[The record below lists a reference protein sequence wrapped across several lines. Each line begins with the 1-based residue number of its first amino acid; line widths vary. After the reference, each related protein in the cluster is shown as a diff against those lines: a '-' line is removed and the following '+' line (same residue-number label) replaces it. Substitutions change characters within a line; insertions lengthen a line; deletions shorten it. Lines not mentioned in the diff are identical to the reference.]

1 MLHNARRGRDALR
14 DGLMSSIAVVAAV
27 IFITCSTTSFR
38 SSFSRVSGLKNR
50 RVTRGTNNLRKD
62 DGKSVADGII
72 SLAQSI
78 QRQCPDIEIVVS
90 GIISRSDDVS
100 ASSKVRETNELVKTM
115 CNQYD
120 WNFIPN
126 TNIKS
131 KHLNA
136 RGLHLNRSG
145 SLLLQ
150 NNFKLAIKN

>member
-1 MLHNARRGRDALR
+1 MLRFNHSQAPILNMTDFIKPILR
-14 DGLMSSIAVVAAV
+14 KKPEKV
-27 IFITCSTTSFR
+27 ILHI
-38 SSFSRVSGLKNR
+38 
-50 RVTRGTNNLRKD
+50 GTNNLRKD

-72 SLAQSI
+72 NLAQSI

-90 GIISRSDDVS
+90 GIITRSDDVS
-100 ASSKVRETNELVKTM
+100 ASSKVREANELVKTM
-115 CNQYD
+115 CNQND